1 MNVLLN
7 RLNELLKV
15 RSVVTI
21 VLLVLVFILGITDR
35 VSTEIITS
43 MFGTV
48 LGFYFGSKSEVKT
61 EK

>member
-15 RSVVTI
+15 RSIVTI

-35 VSTEIITS
+35 VSTEIITG

-48 LGFYFGSKSEVKT
+48 LGFYFGSKSEAKT